1 MVPGRVITLVMT
13 MVFLFILNNICT
25 PLCLCLGMAQ
35 CIRHLP
41 LGKRDGGG
49 RIKLVSQMHFK
60 VKQTLEKTVLSTVS
74 RPREAEEADVR

>member
-13 MVFLFILNNICT
+13 MVFLFIPNNICT

-49 RIKLVSQMHFK
+49 GNKIGFPDAFQS
-60 VKQTLEKTVLSTVS
+60 
-74 RPREAEEADVR
+74 EADSGKKQSCLLCLGLERLRKLI